1 MVGKTGFEP
10 ATLCS
15 QSRCATKLR
24 YFPNGAPDKNR
35 TRNLQIRSL
44 TLYPIEL
51 RARNAHIIYRINR
64 IIYKHL
70 LNNMEVPIGI
80 EPTLIELQSIALPLG

>member
-24 YFPNGAPDKNR
+24 YFPIVLGAPDMSR

-51 RARNAHIIYRINR
+51 RAQVFTTHLNPVGGSYRNRTD
-64 IIYKHL
+64 
-70 LNNMEVPIGI
+70 GD
-80 EPTLIELQSIALPLG
+80 